1 MLINVLAFVPF
12 AIWIYLLVAR
22 GGFWRVRK
30 QFAPLTSYS
39 ASDREI
45 VAVIPAR
52 DEAEV
57 IGETVRTLL
66 CQDLSP
72 PLRIILVD
80 DSSSDGTSDIARA
93 TAEEMEA
100 SHLLTVIPGQ
110 PLAPG
115 WTGKLWAVSQGV
127 TFAETLQPD
136 YLLLTDADIRHA
148 PHNIQSLL
156 AVAEQR
162 SFDLGSYMVKLGT
175 ETTAEKILIPA
186 FVYFFFQLYPP
197 KWVAHQRMR
206 TAGAAG
212 GCMLIRPEALAKI
225 GGIAA
230 IRHEVIDDCALAR
243 AIQKSGGSLW
253 MGLTDTA
260 ESLRSY
266 GGFTGVGHM
275 ISRSAFSQLRHSTP
289 ILVLTITGLFVTYL
303 LGPLLLFIG
312 RAVPMALGG
321 ATWLLMSLS
330 YLPMV
335 RFYRRP
341 ALWCLSLP
349 FVAVF
354 YAGATIHSAWQYW
367 RGKGGTWKGR
377 IQDANTG
384 VRSVSSDADSVSK
397 YT

>member
-1 MLINVLAFVPF
+1 MNFLALVPV
-12 AIWIYLLVAR
+12 AIWSYLFLAR
-22 GGFWRVRK
+22 GGYWRVRK
-30 QFAPLTSYS
+30 QFAPLTLPSGPN
-39 ASDREI
+39 RKI

-57 IGETVRTLL
+57 IGDTVRTLL
-66 CQDLSP
+66 QQKLSP
-72 PLRIILVD
+72 PLHIVVVD
-80 DSSSDGTSDIARA
+80 DNSGDGTSDVAQA
-93 TAEEMEA
+93 TAEEIEA
-100 SHLLTVIPGQ
+100 GHRLTVIQGQ

-127 TFAETLQPD
+127 EFAETLQSD

-148 PHNIQSLL
+148 PDSIRSLL

-162 SFDLGSYMVKLGT
+162 SYDLASYMVKLAT

-186 FVYFFFQLYPP
+186 FVYFFLQLYPP
-197 KWVAHQRMR
+197 KWIASKRMR

-212 GCMLIRPEALAKI
+212 GCMLIRPEVLAKI

-230 IRHEVIDDCALAR
+230 IRHEVIDDCALAKAVKR
-243 AIQKSGGSLW
+243 SGGSLW
-253 MGLTDTA
+253 MGLTDGA

-266 GGFTGVGHM
+266 GGSAGVGRM

-289 ILVLTITGLFVTYL
+289 LLGLTIIGLFFTYS
-303 LGPLLLFIG
+303 LGPLLLFTK
-312 RAVPMALGG
+312 RAVPMTLGG
-321 ATWLLMSLS
+321 AAWLLMSLS
-330 YLPMV
+330 YLPTV

-354 YAGATIHSAWQYW
+354 YAGATLHSAWQYW
-367 RGKGGTWKGR
+367 RGQGGQWKGR
-377 IQDANTG
+377 IQDASAG
-384 VRSVSSDADSVSK
+384 GLSVNSEADSLSK